1 MFIFTYVSILW
12 DHDLFKTVRIRHLL
26 LDIIL
31 YKIRYCDVLI
41 LVDFM
46 IVFHGVVCSLTYD
59 AVRIILSLEQ
69 CVVRL

>member
-12 DHDLFKTVRIRHLL
+12 DHYLFKTVRIRHLL

-46 IVFHGVVCSLTYD
+46 IVFHGVVSSLTYD